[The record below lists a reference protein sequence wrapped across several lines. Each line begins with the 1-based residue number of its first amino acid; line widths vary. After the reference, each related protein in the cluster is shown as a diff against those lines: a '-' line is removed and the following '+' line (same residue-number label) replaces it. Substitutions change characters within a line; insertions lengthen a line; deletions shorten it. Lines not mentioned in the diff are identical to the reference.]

1 LTQYLISAGGTGG
14 GTYPALAVAEA
25 LRAQENPPN
34 LHYIGSVGGMEKGI
48 VARTSHLFAGYHE
61 IQAGP
66 LHGVSIPRRI
76 SSILKLARGTLQTL
90 GLINRLKP
98 SVVFL
103 TGGFVTFP
111 VAVAAWLRRIPVA
124 IYLPDIEPGQA
135 IKATAALA
143 RVVYVTVPD
152 SAKYFKPG
160 KTIVTGYP
168 LRADVLHA
176 KRQDGID
183 HFKLVPGRPTLL
195 VVGGSRGSKNINQAI
210 IQNLS
215 ALIALGLQI
224 IHVSGELDWQSVKD
238 ARHALPPEEQA
249 HYHIFSYLHGD
260 MGLALA
266 AADLVVGRGG
276 ASALGEFPQFALPAI
291 LVPYPWAWRYQ
302 KVNADWLAE
311 RGAGIRVNDEN
322 MKTELLPT
330 IQSLIQDREKLGH
343 MREASGKLAKVDSA
357 DHIAAKLRELAG

>member
-1 LTQYLISAGGTGG
+1 
-14 GTYPALAVAEA
+14 
-25 LRAQENPPN
+25 
-34 LHYIGSVGGMEKGI
+34 MEKGI
-48 VARTSHLFAGYHE
+48 VARTPHLFAGYHE

-66 LHGVSIPRRI
+66 LHGVPILRRI
-76 SSILKLARGTLQTL
+76 SSLIKLARGTVQTL
-90 GLINRLKP
+90 GLINKLKP

-152 SAKYFKPG
+152 SAKFFKLG
-160 KTIVTGYP
+160 KTVVTGYP
-168 LRADVLHA
+168 LRPDLLHA
-176 KRQDGID
+176 RREEGIT
-183 HFKLVPGRPTLL
+183 HFKLAPGRPTLL
-195 VVGGSRGSKNINQAI
+195 IVGGSRGSKNINQAI
-210 IQNLS
+210 IQNIS
-215 ALIALGLQI
+215 ALIAEGLQV

-238 ARHALPPEEQA
+238 ARHALPLDEQA
-249 HYHIFSYLHGD
+249 NYHIFSYLHGD

-266 AADLVVGRGG
+266 AADLVVGRAG
-276 ASALGEFPQFALPAI
+276 ASAIGEFPHFALPAI
-291 LVPYPWAWRYQ
+291 LVPYPYAWRYQ

-311 RGAGIRVNDEN
+311 RGAGIRLNDEN

-330 IQSLIQDREKLGH
+330 IQSLIRDREKLAR
-343 MREASGKLAKVDSA
+343 MREESGKLARVDSA
-357 DHIAAKLRELAG
+357 DHIAAKLRELTEG